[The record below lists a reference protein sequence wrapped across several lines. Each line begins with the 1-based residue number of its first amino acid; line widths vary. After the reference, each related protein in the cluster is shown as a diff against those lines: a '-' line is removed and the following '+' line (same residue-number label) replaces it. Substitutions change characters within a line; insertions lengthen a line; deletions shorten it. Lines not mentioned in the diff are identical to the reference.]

1 MQISNPHLRKTAVAI
16 ETIVTIAI
24 LIALSVVCSM
34 ALTVRVGTALKFSP
48 VFVVS
53 ALAARRYGPLV
64 AGLVALMA
72 DIIQFFMFPTGL
84 PFSFGICLSG
94 VLSGIILGW
103 FMSKKVD
110 FKRIVA
116 GVLSSQILCSLI
128 LTTFV
133 MVYVESWS
141 PLFPLVYWRALQTI
155 IMIVIEIILLYQ
167 LFVKIDLAKITKIV
181 K

>member
-1 MQISNPHLRKTAVAI
+1 MQISKKKKKKTAVAI
-16 ETIVTIAI
+16 ETLVTIAI

-84 PFSFGICLSG
+84 PFSFGICFSG
-94 VLSGIILGW
+94 VLSGMILGF
-103 FMSKKVD
+103 FMNKKVD
-110 FKRIVA
+110 IKRIII
-116 GVLSSQILCSLI
+116 GVLSSQILCSLF
-128 LTTFV
+128 LTTFI
-133 MVYVESWS
+133 MVYIEGWS
-141 PLFPLVYWRALQTI
+141 PLFPLIYWRALQAL
-155 IMIVIEIILLYQ
+155 IMIVIEIVLLYQ